1 MRLRMQYLYVE
12 LKKTIGMFPRMLL
25 QAILLM
31 ILIGAIAFCG
41 VKAMEKEP
49 LAVGARIGV
58 VVREENTVTKMALRY
73 VENMES
79 VSQICDF
86 VQVPEE
92 EGFRLLERREI
103 AALVILPEQLVE
115 GIMNGQNPA
124 VDVIFPQNAQLEAM
138 LFQELTESGAGLLR
152 VAQAQ
157 IYGAADTAVEYGLTD
172 RLSVMET
179 EIDSYNLAFALDRLA
194 MYDEETVSATG
205 QMSVL
210 QYYAA
215 SGIVLFILL
224 SGMAV
229 YPVMQQEPPSFQK
242 QLKRQGTGTMWQ
254 LFCKWMCGFVCM
266 ALFCGIALIII
277 ELAGIIRPDIG
288 VIIQS
293 VLVSRRNHYSIGSY
307 IGIMLLVL
315 ITVTTLI
322 RMIYSLSGSRTGG
335 ILLILLVTVIMI
347 YLSGG
352 FIPSVFLPK
361 IMQSLSDRLPTSYM
375 IHAVGGLFAGYRDG
389 MLVRCVMGMVVYTTL
404 FWVADYYIGW
414 KKEK

>member
-1 MRLRMQYLYVE
+1 
-12 LKKTIGMFPRMLL
+12 
-25 QAILLM
+25 
-31 ILIGAIAFCG
+31 
-41 VKAMEKEP
+41 
-49 LAVGARIGV
+49 
-58 VVREENTVTKMALRY
+58 
-73 VENMES
+73 
-79 VSQICDF
+79 
-86 VQVPEE
+86 
-92 EGFRLLERREI
+92 
-103 AALVILPEQLVE
+103 
-115 GIMNGQNPA
+115 
-124 VDVIFPQNAQLEAM
+124 
-138 LFQELTESGAGLLR
+138 
-152 VAQAQ
+152 
-157 IYGAADTAVEYGLTD
+157 
-172 RLSVMET
+172 
-179 EIDSYNLAFALDRLA
+179 
-194 MYDEETVSATG
+194 
-205 QMSVL
+205 
-210 QYYAA
+210 
-215 SGIVLFILL
+215 
-224 SGMAV
+224 
-229 YPVMQQEPPSFQK
+229 
-242 QLKRQGTGTMWQ
+242 
-254 LFCKWMCGFVCM
+254 M

-293 VLVSRRNHYSIGSY
+293 VPVSRRNHYSIGSY

-361 IMQSLSDRLPTSYM
+361 IMQSLGDRLPTSYM